1 MKTRRGGGR
10 GGGILPSRLM
20 GMCCAAGWGC
30 IFTAGLH
37 WKSTKMGW
45 GFWEAS
51 GKCPAKI
58 NPSYPPPPSPEWKTT
73 MTAFNFSI
81 QFQHPFAHLK
91 HSCLQTNP
99 TLLMPTYYRHPFI
112 TDSLLCTWE
121 KKAFTFFLFWKFV
134 ACISILSLGSANLS
148 LSYA

>member
-1 MKTRRGGGR
+1 MLLGGVAF
-10 GGGILPSRLM
+10 SRLD
-20 GMCCAAGWGC
+20 C
-30 IFTAGLH
+30 IDNRLKWDGGSERPVANAQQKLTQV
-37 WKSTKMGW
+37 T
-45 GFWEAS
+45 
-51 GKCPAKI
+51 
-58 NPSYPPPPSPEWKTT
+58 PPPPSPEWKTT

-121 KKAFTFFLFWKFV
+121 KKAFTFSLFWKFV